1 MVAST
6 VRYPK
11 TYEDYLETPDDGQRY
26 ELIDG
31 EIFVSPSGIMR
42 HQQIS
47 VRLSTLLF
55 TFVEGNDLGVVVAAP
70 MDVRL
75 DHDLVVQP
83 DVIAILKG
91 SPAYNPNELRVVGP
105 PDLAVEILS
114 PSTAM
119 RDLNRKREIYE
130 QYGVREYWIV
140 DSDRKSVTAL
150 ELADGIYRPI
160 RPLAGQLQSSAIP
173 GLILD
178 IPVLFKNLF

>member
-6 VRYPK
+6 VRQPK
-11 TYEDYLETPDDGQRY
+11 TYEDFVETPDDGQRY

-31 EIFVSPSGIMR
+31 EIVVSPSGIMR

-75 DHDLVVQP
+75 DRDLVVQP

-91 SPAYNPNELRVVGP
+91 SPAYNPNELRVMGP
-105 PDLAVEILS
+105 PDLAIEILS

-119 RDLNRKREIYE
+119 WDLNRKREIYE
-130 QYGVREYWIV
+130 HYGVREYWIV
-140 DSDRKSVTAL
+140 DSDRKTVTAL
-150 ELADGIYRPI
+150 ELTDGVYKPI
-160 RPLAGQLQSSAIP
+160 RQLGGRLRSKAIP
-173 GLILD
+173 GLVLEV
-178 IPVLFKNLF
+178 PSLFKGLF